1 MTKRTGM
8 MFAALIVLSLCSY
21 PAAAQAAQ
29 PPQQSATKQES
40 TPLYDEIARMDA
52 TMFAAFNAHDG
63 DKLMSFFSDKLEFYH
78 DLGGLQSY
86 SDVAAGFKRMFAQN
100 NGMRRELVNGTL
112 EVYPIKDYGAIE
124 TGTHRFC
131 HTEEGKEI
139 CGTFK
144 FLHIW
149 QKEGTAWK
157 VTRVVSYGH

>member
-1 MTKRTGM
+1 MEC
-8 MFAALIVLSLCSY
+8 AASWS
-21 PAAAQAAQ
+21 
-29 PPQQSATKQES
+29 KE
-40 TPLYDEIARMDA
+40 
-52 TMFAAFNAHDG
+52 
-63 DKLMSFFSDKLEFYH
+63 
-78 DLGGLQSY
+78 
-86 SDVAAGFKRMFAQN
+86 
-100 NGMRRELVNGTL
+100 TL

-149 QKEGTAWK
+149 QKEGTTWK

>member
-1 MTKRTGM
+1 M
-8 MFAALIVLSLCSY
+8 MFAALIVLCVCSY
-21 PAAAQAAQ
+21 SAAAQGAQ
-29 PPQQSATKQES
+29 PAEQSAAKQES
-40 TPLYDEIARMDA
+40 TPLHDEIARVDA
-52 TMFAAFNAHDG
+52 TMFAAFNAHDAG
-63 DKLMSFFSDKLEFYH
+63 ALMSLFSEKLEFYH
-78 DLGGLQSY
+78 DIGGLQSY
-86 SDVAAGFKRMFAQN
+86 SDVAVGFKRMLAQN
-100 NGMRRELVNGTL
+100 NGMRRELVAGTL

-149 QKEGTAWK
+149 RKEGTAWK